1 MIIQGSNLY
10 IFRKLGDSYE
20 TIANSDSCSL
30 NIACA
35 TIPICCRGSLSSRH
49 RRDRYSWNVEVSGL
63 ISDSRLAI
71 HVGQPLDVVL
81 SVLWGDLVGSVEPHN
96 ISPNESVMLSGKVYI
111 SSTEH
116 TASRGA
122 LGSWRAS
129 FQGDGRLMVGV
140 PAAVNGFPYTF
151 PLIFV

>member
-35 TIPICCRGSLSSRH
+35 TVPICCRGSLSSRY
-49 RRDRYSWNVEVSGL
+49 RCDRYSWNVEVAGL
-63 ISDSRLAI
+63 ISDSRLAT
-71 HVGQPLDVVL
+71 HVGQPLDIVL
-81 SVLWGDLVGSVEPHN
+81 SVIWRDLANLVEPQN
-96 ISPNESVMLSGKVYI
+96 ISPNESVMLSGKGYI
-111 SSTEH
+111 SNIEH

-122 LGSWRAS
+122 LGSWYAS
-129 FQGDGRLMVGV
+129 FQGDGRLIAGA
-140 PAAVNGFPYTF
+140 PTAVNGFPYTF